1 MFSRLTRCTSETFY
15 RNVFIQWVEGVGN
28 SSGGTL
34 LGPAM
39 PLHKVG
45 VFQSFGLKP
54 GTVMFFVLSM
64 VFKRSGK
71 H

>member
-1 MFSRLTRCTSETFY
+1 MSETLH
-15 RNVFIQWVEGVGN
+15 RNIFIQWVEGEGN

-45 VFQSFGLKP
+45 FLNHLV
-54 GTVMFFVLSM
+54 
-64 VFKRSGK
+64 
-71 H
+71 

>member
-1 MFSRLTRCTSETFY
+1 M
-15 RNVFIQWVEGVGN
+15 GN

-45 VFQSFGLKP
+45 VFRSFGLKP
-54 GTVMFFVLSM
+54 GTVMFFMLSM